1 MLLVVSFAWGYC
13 FKDFYSSKMHFPPF
27 YGGMSHGLHLTEI
40 VGQAL
45 YLVSVFSGCCH
56 WLCKQALHVFL
67 PSLAKQTPE

>member
-13 FKDFYSSKMHFPPF
+13 FKDFYSYKMHLPPF
-27 YGGMSHGLHLTEI
+27 YGGMSRGLHLTEI

-56 WLCKQALHVFL
+56 WLCMHVFL